1 MKLPTWA
8 GDYPRSF
15 PSHSHRPERRWV
27 MLLDC
32 FACRDVASGL
42 EELQVVFSLPGEEL
56 TVYRG
61 DPPPASSVDVRAVYS
76 LGSADLP
83 AVPTGRVFVQ
93 AEAPGAAATAG
104 TSAGYAVESE
114 PPYAPNSAW
123 LVASDGSI
131 ATALRNLGAL
141 AEIEGVASV
150 EPQMLRPATRRG

>member
-15 PSHSHRPERRWV
+15 PSHSRRPERRYV

-61 DPPPASSVDVRAVYS
+61 DSPPASSVDVRAVYS
-76 LGSADLP
+76 LGSADSP

-93 AEAPGAAATAG
+93 AEAPGAAIAG

-150 EPQMLRPATRRG
+150 EPQMLRPATQRG